1 MAAPSTSWR
10 CGRAEREYRMESAE
24 ITKKK
29 AISFKDCAEGYLK
42 ANAQSWKN
50 AKHRQQWVST
60 LTTYV
65 YPVIGDMP
73 VKRLDVG
80 DVVRVLAPLWHEKE
94 ETARRIRARLEVI
107 LEWAI
112 AAEHY
117 TRDNPAKRERVKHL
131 LGKQTDVVKHHEA
144 LPYEKLGD
152 FMTDLR
158 KFENVGSLPLELL
171 ILTATRTGELLKSE
185 WNEVDWTKK
194 IWHIPG
200 AHRKGKKGDTP
211 DLVVPLADQCV
222 EIFRQAALLTGDT
235 GLIFRGLRGGQL
247 GENTLRNVLVQMGR
261 IEEARPHGFRSTF
274 KDWAED
280 RTNYSNGVIEAAIG
294 HKIRDKV
301 EEAYRRRTA
310 LEKRRHLMADWSKFC
325 DTPSVQTGVVIP
337 IGAA

>member
-1 MAAPSTSWR
+1 
-10 CGRAEREYRMESAE
+10 
-24 ITKKK
+24 
-29 AISFKDCAEGYLK
+29 
-42 ANAQSWKN
+42 
-50 AKHRQQWVST
+50 
-60 LTTYV
+60 
-65 YPVIGDMP
+65 
-73 VKRLDVG
+73 
-80 DVVRVLAPLWHEKE
+80 
-94 ETARRIRARLEVI
+94 
-107 LEWAI
+107 
-112 AAEHY
+112 
-117 TRDNPAKRERVKHL
+117 VKHL

-247 GENTLRNVLVQMGR
+247 GES
-261 IEEARPHGFRSTF
+261 RSATSWSRWGAL
-274 KDWAED
+274 KRRD
-280 RTNYSNGVIEAAIG
+280 RTASGRRSKIG
-294 HKIRDKV
+294 P
-301 EEAYRRRTA
+301 RTGQII
-310 LEKRRHLMADWSKFC
+310 
-325 DTPSVQTGVVIP
+325 QTGLSKLRLVTRSGTRSRRL
-337 IGAA
+337 IGAGPRWKNAGT

>member
-107 LEWAI
+107 LDGRSPQSIIRAT
-112 AAEHY
+112 
-117 TRDNPAKRERVKHL
+117 TR
-131 LGKQTDVVKHHEA
+131 
-144 LPYEKLGD
+144 
-152 FMTDLR
+152 
-158 KFENVGSLPLELL
+158 
-171 ILTATRTGELLKSE
+171 
-185 WNEVDWTKK
+185 
-194 IWHIPG
+194 
-200 AHRKGKKGDTP
+200 
-211 DLVVPLADQCV
+211 
-222 EIFRQAALLTGDT
+222 
-235 GLIFRGLRGGQL
+235 
-247 GENTLRNVLVQMGR
+247 RN
-261 IEEARPHGFRSTF
+261 A
-274 KDWAED
+274 
-280 RTNYSNGVIEAAIG
+280 
-294 HKIRDKV
+294 
-301 EEAYRRRTA
+301 
-310 LEKRRHLMADWSKFC
+310 
-325 DTPSVQTGVVIP
+325 SV
-337 IGAA
+337 